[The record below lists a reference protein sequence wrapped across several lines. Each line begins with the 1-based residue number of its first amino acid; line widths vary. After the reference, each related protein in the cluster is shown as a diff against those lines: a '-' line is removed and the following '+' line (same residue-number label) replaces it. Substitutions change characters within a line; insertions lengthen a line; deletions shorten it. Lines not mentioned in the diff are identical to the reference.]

1 MPAASK
7 APRRA
12 RAAGKL
18 PVRHIG
24 PQSGPHAGTT
34 AGGEQC
40 PWDAAGFDFNRM
52 KQAVSYTQKLKKNGA
67 ATLLSRVEVFEYAC
81 VDQETIISYDPRR
94 FAERP
99 DGPSTALPDLPDI
112 AWSDDL
118 LYFYR
123 QASQRAAH
131 EALGADSPYAEDPHA
146 QLRDRVVGRLLRAWP
161 NIEARLASPEE
172 VQAAPNFS
180 HCTVPLVVSAFWPNT
195 LCEFFARVPGA
206 FHYHQQA
213 GNLSPNM
220 TIVLVNPLKL
230 APARFNYDIMRAFS
244 SLEPISFAE
253 LSARHPPS
261 TPSRSTFEGTHV
273 RCFRHLVVWKA
284 NQDNFRGRLPTVG
297 KAVAAY
303 YSSQLRRSPPFWLS
317 LRPPRP
323 GVMRILFEQ
332 RNVGNARM
340 LIGFDSLLRACAAS
354 KRPFGGSSWRRL
366 HASGN
371 APGADDWRRGWGGRP
386 ASVECQS
393 YALGSRPF
401 VQDLAVLQE
410 TDVLVA
416 THGYFWWGVMIK
428 DPALVRSPWLMTE
441 AGMYA
446 DWRTSWKSLMFKQRD
461 QDVELRW
468 PPLHA
473 VLTEVARVGR
483 NKEQYGALR
492 GKNQQ
497 YFSSTVF
504 EVLPDGILRR
514 HKGLHQGK
522 ASADPDELATR
533 YARANCSSRAGDGLC
548 RSLAVSELWP
558 VTVAALFGG
567 GQAIFIAIQCLDV
580 SVASLGS
587 WAALA
592 AVVSASLTS
601 LLSKRAPGPPPS
613 ISEFDVAPAVARAV
627 KILNLAAAL
636 LHRVR
641 SGDAALTL
649 RLGLSLW
656 LGAHLLRPFSLF
668 TLAWAAFTAAAGLP
682 LVPNHREKVDE
693 ARAAIAAAAVAWAA
707 LARAKAKY
715 AAALAAL
722 TIWYRL
728 SWTSMGL
735 ATLFGGLALH
745 LSSEENVAFSQTVAS
760 VVAGAQRKARR
771 MTMTAQS
778 LGLFSPSKERSE

>member
-1 MPAASK
+1 MPVASK

-416 THGYFWWGVMIK
+416 THGSGEMNAVFMPYQSSVVEVRGSDADKLYANQWHPFISTLSGYGAPTPPLADSPAPSPSLPLPHPAAPRAGYFWWGVMIK

-446 DWRTSWKSLMFKQRD
+446 DWRTSWKSLM
-461 QDVELRW
+461 
-468 PPLHA
+468 
-473 VLTEVARVGR
+473 
-483 NKEQYGALR
+483 
-492 GKNQQ
+492 
-497 YFSSTVF
+497 
-504 EVLPDGILRR
+504 
-514 HKGLHQGK
+514 
-522 ASADPDELATR
+522 
-533 YARANCSSRAGDGLC
+533 
-548 RSLAVSELWP
+548 
-558 VTVAALFGG
+558 
-567 GQAIFIAIQCLDV
+567 
-580 SVASLGS
+580 
-587 WAALA
+587 
-592 AVVSASLTS
+592 
-601 LLSKRAPGPPPS
+601 
-613 ISEFDVAPAVARAV
+613 
-627 KILNLAAAL
+627 
-636 LHRVR
+636 
-641 SGDAALTL
+641 
-649 RLGLSLW
+649 
-656 LGAHLLRPFSLF
+656 
-668 TLAWAAFTAAAGLP
+668 
-682 LVPNHREKVDE
+682 
-693 ARAAIAAAAVAWAA
+693 
-707 LARAKAKY
+707 
-715 AAALAAL
+715 
-722 TIWYRL
+722 
-728 SWTSMGL
+728 
-735 ATLFGGLALH
+735 
-745 LSSEENVAFSQTVAS
+745 
-760 VVAGAQRKARR
+760 
-771 MTMTAQS
+771 
-778 LGLFSPSKERSE
+778 

>member
-131 EALGADSPYAEDPHA
+131 EALGADSPYAEDPQA

-416 THGYFWWGVMIK
+416 THGSGEMNAVFMPYQSSVVE
-428 DPALVRSPWLMTE
+428 VRGSDADKL
-441 AGMYA
+441 YA
-446 DWRTSWKSLMFKQRD
+446 NQWHPFISTLSGYGAPT
-461 QDVELRW
+461 
-468 PPLHA
+468 PPLADSLAPSPSLPLPPRRPAGRLLLVGGDDQGPGLGAQPVAHDGGRDVRRLAHQLEVPHVTGHA
-473 VLTEVARVGR
+473 CVSA
-483 NKEQYGALR
+483 AW
-492 GKNQQ
+492 
-497 YFSSTVF
+497 
-504 EVLPDGILRR
+504 
-514 HKGLHQGK
+514 
-522 ASADPDELATR
+522 ADPR
-533 YARANCSSRAGDGLC
+533 
-548 RSLAVSELWP
+548 
-558 VTVAALFGG
+558 
-567 GQAIFIAIQCLDV
+567 
-580 SVASLGS
+580 
-587 WAALA
+587 
-592 AVVSASLTS
+592 
-601 LLSKRAPGPPPS
+601 
-613 ISEFDVAPAVARAV
+613 
-627 KILNLAAAL
+627 
-636 LHRVR
+636 
-641 SGDAALTL
+641 
-649 RLGLSLW
+649 
-656 LGAHLLRPFSLF
+656 
-668 TLAWAAFTAAAGLP
+668 
-682 LVPNHREKVDE
+682 PNH
-693 ARAAIAAAAVAWAA
+693 A
-707 LARAKAKY
+707 
-715 AAALAAL
+715 
-722 TIWYRL
+722 
-728 SWTSMGL
+728 TS
-735 ATLFGGLALH
+735 
-745 LSSEENVAFSQTVAS
+745 
-760 VVAGAQRKARR
+760 K
-771 MTMTAQS
+771 
-778 LGLFSPSKERSE
+778 P